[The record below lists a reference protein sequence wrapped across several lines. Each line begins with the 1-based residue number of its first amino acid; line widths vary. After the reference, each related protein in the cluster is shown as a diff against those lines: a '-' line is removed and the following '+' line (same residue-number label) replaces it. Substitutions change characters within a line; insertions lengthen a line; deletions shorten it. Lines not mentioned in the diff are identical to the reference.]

1 MKAPG
6 MRAVAMH
13 IAAGTERAL
22 RPAATA
28 LVALWAL
35 AGIAAESSWV
45 MEPVQPNLEDM
56 PSLQRG
62 AALYANYCLGCHSL
76 KFQRYERTADDLE
89 IPHSVALKNLVFTGQ
104 QIGSLMVSAMP
115 DERAKGW
122 FGTPPPDLTMVA
134 RVRGPEWIY
143 NLLTT
148 FYADES
154 RPFGVNNKVFPNI
167 GMPHVLVGLQGVPTE
182 QCRGNRPVD
191 LLDGE
196 ELLME
201 TEDGYEPAREPN
213 CDLPPVADGS
223 GAYSPEEF
231 RQAAYDIT
239 NFLYYVGEPT
249 RLERERLGYWVLAFL
264 AGLFV
269 VAWLLNREY
278 WKDVH

>member
-1 MKAPG
+1 
-6 MRAVAMH
+6 MRSAATR
-13 IAAGTERAL
+13 IAAVTGRAL
-22 RPAATA
+22 RPGVTA
-28 LVALWAL
+28 LVVLWGL
-35 AGIAAESSWV
+35 AGTAAESNWV
-45 MEPVQPNLEDM
+45 MDPMQPNLEDK

-62 AALYANYCLGCHSL
+62 AALYTNYCLGCHSL

-104 QIGSLMVSAMP
+104 QIGSLMVNSMP
-115 DERAKGW
+115 DEKAKGW

-134 RVRGPEWIY
+134 RVRDPEWIY

-154 RPFGVNNKVFPNI
+154 RPFGVNNKVYPNI
-167 GMPHVLVGLQGVPTE
+167 GMPHVLMGLQGVPTE

-191 LLDGE
+191 MLDGE
-196 ELLME
+196 ELLVE
-201 TEDGYEPAREPN
+201 TEDGYEPARVPN

-269 VAWLLNREY
+269 IAWLLNREY

>member
-1 MKAPG
+1 MRDLAMRLG
-6 MRAVAMH
+6 M
-13 IAAGTERAL
+13 AAGQARRLEAAL
-22 RPAATA
+22 
-28 LVALWAL
+28 LLALWGL
-35 AGIAAESSWV
+35 AGGAAESNWV
-45 MEPVQPNLEDM
+45 MEPMQPNLEDM

-76 KFQRYERTADDLE
+76 KFQRYERTADDLD
-89 IPHSVALKNLVFTGQ
+89 IPHSVALQNLVFTGQ
-104 QIGSLMVSAMP
+104 QIGGLMVNSMP
-115 DERAKGW
+115 EEKAKGW

-148 FYADES
+148 FYVDES

-167 GMPHVLVGLQGVPTE
+167 GMPHVLMGLQGTPSE
-182 QCRGNRPVD
+182 NCRGNRPVD
-191 LLDGE
+191 VLDGE
-196 ELLME
+196 ALLLE
-201 TEDGYEPAREPN
+201 TEDGYEPMREPN

-223 GAYSPEEF
+223 GAYSPEEY

>member
-1 MKAPG
+1 
-6 MRAVAMH
+6 MRAVRMR
-13 IAAGTERAL
+13 IAAVTGRAL
-22 RPAATA
+22 RPGATA
-28 LVALWAL
+28 LVVLCGL
-35 AGIAAESSWV
+35 AGHAAESNWV
-45 MEPVQPNLEDM
+45 MEPMQPNLEDM

-115 DERAKGW
+115 DEKAKGW

-167 GMPHVLVGLQGVPTE
+167 GMPHVLMGLQGVPTE

-196 ELLME
+196 DLLVE
-201 TEDGYEPAREPN
+201 TSDGYEPAREPN

-223 GAYSPEEF
+223 GAYSQEEF